1 MINTTS
7 YMYPQVNGTFQFLF
21 YTYQT
26 PTVAE
31 LCCWGVDKCM
41 SFWPVHWILYKIGK
55 HFKQFRKQ
63 SASFNTKSN
72 HDPCVNSE
80 KELLGFI
87 TTRLMM
93 IDWPSDNK
101 NCKKNTISYQKR

>member
-31 LCCWGVDKCM
+31 LCCSGVREMTANYRCGQVQVIVN
-41 SFWPVHWILYKIGK
+41 VHWIFFIILVNISNNLENN
-55 HFKQFRKQ
+55 QP
-63 SASFNTKSN
+63 ASTKSN

-80 KELLGFI
+80 RVI
-87 TTRLMM
+87 R
-93 IDWPSDNK
+93 IHN
-101 NCKKNTISYQKR
+101 Y

>member
-31 LCCWGVDKCM
+31 LCCSGVREMTANYRCGQVQVIVN
-41 SFWPVHWILYKIGK
+41 VH
-55 HFKQFRKQ
+55 
-63 SASFNTKSN
+63 
-72 HDPCVNSE
+72 
-80 KELLGFI
+80 
-87 TTRLMM
+87 
-93 IDWPSDNK
+93 
-101 NCKKNTISYQKR
+101 